1 MKAVTSQGT
10 ETGREKEGMERG
22 DRWASS
28 SVSSAKGSVA
38 RETSAMGVKRQG
50 PWPEG
55 WDPAAYI
62 GGPEGLSR
70 TRGLGVGGE
79 GVGGWGRAG
88 KKKMGS
94 TANTGSQLKKIWDT
108 ESVQRGGALLRVA
121 AVDGMKTANTV
132 TSRGRDLVHRSDCST
147 SSEGPMD
154 SSSDVYGRVSHGKEG
169 YTRKAVHTK
178 GKRGGAHMRRHH
190 QGPMWRGATH
200 RLYGTKSLAGGMW

>member
-1 MKAVTSQGT
+1 
-10 ETGREKEGMERG
+10 MERG

-88 KKKMGS
+88 KEEWVPQRTLAKKEYGIQS
-94 TANTGSQLKKIWDT
+94 RC
-108 ESVQRGGALLRVA
+108 RGGGGTL
-121 AVDGMKTANTV
+121 
-132 TSRGRDLVHRSDCST
+132 
-147 SSEGPMD
+147 EG
-154 SSSDVYGRVSHGKEG
+154 SGS
-169 YTRKAVHTK
+169 
-178 GKRGGAHMRRHH
+178 
-190 QGPMWRGATH
+190 
-200 RLYGTKSLAGGMW
+200 